1 MATWMK
7 ILLMSKVSPA
17 QALWPAK
24 LWAGVSWEMSS
35 RAADTWG
42 PGVLLLVTFRSH
54 EAVTWLRGTLES
66 F

>member
-17 QALWPAK
+17 QALWPAE

-35 RAADTWG
+35 TAADTWG
-42 PGVLLLVTFRSH
+42 LGSCC
-54 EAVTWLRGTLES
+54 W
-66 F
+66 